1 MIQNQLYRHFGL
13 AGPCEGYIETRTT
26 REVFRRINDCIHDND
41 FMAIVAGIGSGKTT
55 ITRNTL
61 LFIKN
66 KSDVEKGRE
75 ALVIIPIVSTAER
88 GLNYGDILDEIIEEL
103 GDQTIKQHPARS
115 VRARAKQVSR
125 IMVMMNE
132 RNVKVSLVIDRAHFL
147 HFETIKALKGL
158 RELSFYSDKP
168 LFSLI
173 LIGEPSL
180 GEKIARTGEVR
191 ARISRVAMEY
201 DKTEM
206 AQIIQ
211 FHLQGM
217 MDVSDALVLADRY
230 TKPMYF
236 IDDLKKAMNSA
247 LLLDKQMLTLD
258 DFPAAPVTPAPMI
271 TKRGRKVKVDE
282 NSVSD
287 VLGRLGLSQDPQK
300 QADAV

>member
-13 AGPCEGYIETRTT
+13 AGPREGILETRTT
-26 REVFRRINDCIHDND
+26 REVARRINDCIHDND

-55 ITRNTL
+55 VTTNVFRS
-61 LFIKN
+61 IKQEA
-66 KSDVEKGRE
+66 DDRKGRE
-75 ALVIIPIVSTAER
+75 YLILLPILSTAER

-103 GDQTIKQHPARS
+103 GGDTIRQSPSRS

-125 IMVMMNE
+125 IMVMMDKKD
-132 RNVKVSLVIDRAHFL
+132 VKVCVYIDRAHYL
-147 HFETIKALKGL
+147 HPETIKALKGL
-158 RELSFYSDKP
+158 RELNYYSSKP

-180 GEKIARTGEVR
+180 GDKISRTGEIR
-191 ARISRVAMEY
+191 ARISQVPMEY

-206 AQIIQ
+206 AQIID

-217 MDVSDALVLADRY
+217 MQVSDASVLADRY

-258 DFPAAPVTPAPMI
+258 DFPVAPVTPAPMI